1 MGRKASPTLTAA
13 ELRLMKILWD
23 RGSATVT
30 DVVAALPAR
39 QQLAYNTVLTTLR
52 ILERKGYATRE
63 KNGRAHVY
71 QPCIDRT
78 AARRSAMRQ
87 LVDQFFESSPELL
100 VQNLLEDERL
110 DASELERLRRMVAE
124 HD

>member
-1 MGRKASPTLTAA
+1 
-13 ELRLMKILWD
+13 
-23 RGSATVT
+23 
-30 DVVAALPAR
+30 
-39 QQLAYNTVLTTLR
+39 
-52 ILERKGYATRE
+52 
-63 KNGRAHVY
+63 
-71 QPCIDRT
+71 
-78 AARRSAMRQ
+78 MRQ